1 MFNNAVSNLTNY
13 SVSWRFV
20 ITLNQGRMCD
30 LTNSNTY
37 TPEPKPSRQGFEIF
51 KTQYLLVPPSNLTAC
66 QTIYLASWIDPPPCL
81 VNSTK
86 TVCNLFGVCLMP
98 WKSSWWFIWLPFDFC
113 LQPFFL
119 HLSAGMSAVITSYWS
134 LCKVRSELKLMSIP
148 LLGSIAGVILI
159 WICTKC

>member
-1 MFNNAVSNLTNY
+1 MAHLTCLLTHPSSNLEWVLKFSHLIRLT
-13 SVSWRFV
+13 SVFSELSFLPPV
-20 ITLNQGRMCD
+20 VEFI
-30 LTNSNTY
+30 
-37 TPEPKPSRQGFEIF
+37 FEIF

-86 TVCNLFGVCLMP
+86 TFCNLFGVCLMP

-119 HLSAGMSAVITSYWS
+119 LLSAGMSAVITSYWS